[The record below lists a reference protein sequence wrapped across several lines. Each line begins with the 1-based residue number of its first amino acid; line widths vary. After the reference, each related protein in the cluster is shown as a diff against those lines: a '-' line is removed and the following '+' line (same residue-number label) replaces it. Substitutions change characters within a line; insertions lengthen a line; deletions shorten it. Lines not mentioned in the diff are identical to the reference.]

1 MRDARLLV
9 TGLWDGF
16 CEKHA
21 YERPAYETV
30 AYGRGTPMRDT
41 PIDGL

>member
-1 MRDARLLV
+1 MRGVRLLV
-9 TGLWDGF
+9 TRLWDGF

-30 AYGRGTPMRDT
+30 VYGRGTHIRDAC
-41 PIDGL
+41 L